1 MFPFSSLGTPEIVTI
16 IVLALLVFGPKKLPE
31 VGRSVGK
38 AIREFKKNSE
48 EIADSFKLDV
58 DHDSSSTAQNEYV
71 SQYGSYYGNGS
82 DSNVSAGG
90 DMPQSGHDDEIE
102 SPNQPQQ
109 SSERTNNYR
118 VIARGRTSS
127 HSSSRRRV

>member
-1 MFPFSSLGTPEIVTI
+1 MFPFSGLGTPEIVTI

-58 DHDSSSTAQNEYV
+58 DLDSTSTAQNEYV
-71 SQYGSYYGNGS
+71 SQYGSYYGNESESSISG
-82 DSNVSAGG
+82 GG
-90 DMPQSGHDDEIE
+90 DMSQADQDDETE
-102 SPNQPQQ
+102 SSNEPQQ